1 MIYQYFCQTLLHVF
15 LSTKQWKYNVSIVM
29 WAGRKRASAWW
40 VHHLGCL
47 GVAPSSISVA
57 WMHLCHR
64 QSLRRKMLLTCFSA
78 SMEPAMK
85 TRYVVTVW
93 CIWLT
98 VSLFMMLKTF
108 TDRDQRWLSY
118 PVTTVNSSPQ
128 SSKLYLAALLLQTNV
143 LCNTT
148 LTADQLS

>member
-1 MIYQYFCQTLLHVF
+1 MIYQCFCQTLLHV
-15 LSTKQWKYNVSIVM
+15 LLATKLWKYNVSIVM
-29 WAGRKRASAWW
+29 WAGQKRASAWW

-85 TRYVVTVW
+85 TRYLVTVW
-93 CIWLT
+93 CVWLT
-98 VSLFMMLKTF
+98 VSLLTALHKAVNCT
-108 TDRDQRWLSY
+108 WLLCCYRQMCSATHLWLLINY
-118 PVTTVNSSPQ
+118 LSIY
-128 SSKLYLAALLLQTNV
+128 KIYWLYLRLE
-143 LCNTT
+143 
-148 LTADQLS
+148 